1 MHKDLFYSITLQR
14 VHYRGSLMAHLLI
27 KMIANRSVG
36 QRDSE
41 TQLRRPRQ
49 CYSRIQEVSKMRTKL
64 LALVA
69 FAFSLLLAAAPTFA
83 HHTWRGYDMK
93 HITAMTGTVTGFD
106 FGNPH
111 VWMDLD
117 VKNDRGEIE
126 KWSAGGP
133 SPSRMANAGWTK
145 DTLHPGDQITIVG
158 NRISDGTYKLR
169 LSKVVW
175 ADGHELMCYGKAY
188 GP

>member
-1 MHKDLFYSITLQR
+1 
-14 VHYRGSLMAHLLI
+14 
-27 KMIANRSVG
+27 
-36 QRDSE
+36 
-41 TQLRRPRQ
+41 
-49 CYSRIQEVSKMRTKL
+49 MRTKVL
-64 LALVA
+64 TLVA
-69 FAFSLLLAAAPTFA
+69 SALFLTLTAVPSFA
-83 HHTWRGYDMK
+83 HHAWRGYDMK
-93 HITAMTGTVTGFD
+93 NVTTMTGTVTGFD

-111 VWMDLD
+111 VWMNLD
-117 VKNDRGEIE
+117 VKDDKGEIE

-169 LSKVVW
+169 LSHVIL
-175 ADGHELMCYGKAY
+175 ADGRKLKCYGNEY

>member
-1 MHKDLFYSITLQR
+1 
-14 VHYRGSLMAHLLI
+14 
-27 KMIANRSVG
+27 
-36 QRDSE
+36 
-41 TQLRRPRQ
+41 
-49 CYSRIQEVSKMRTKL
+49 MRTKL
-64 LALVA
+64 LALLVSA
-69 FAFSLLLAAAPTFA
+69 LFLLLTATPSFA
-83 HHTWRGYDMK
+83 HHAWRGYDMK
-93 HITAMTGTVTGFD
+93 NVTTMTGTVTGFD

-111 VWMDLD
+111 VWMNLD

-158 NRISDGTYKLR
+158 NRISDGTFKLR
-169 LSKVVW
+169 LSHVLL
-175 ADGHELMCYGKAY
+175 ADGRKLKCYGNEY